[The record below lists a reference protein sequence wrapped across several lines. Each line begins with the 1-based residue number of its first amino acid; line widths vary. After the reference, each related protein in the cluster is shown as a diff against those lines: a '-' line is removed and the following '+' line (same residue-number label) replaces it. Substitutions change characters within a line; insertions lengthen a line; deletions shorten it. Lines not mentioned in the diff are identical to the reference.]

1 MITLVQI
8 SDLHFGRDVDLR
20 QVRALEALVPD
31 LAATAIVLAGDLT
44 QRARHGELQCALGL
58 AERLRRAAPV
68 LVIPGNHDVE
78 WWKSPLDLRGSRPM
92 HAKYRQYFGEELS
105 PTLALPGVTI
115 ASALTSHGVTWKS
128 LSWKLWRDTAVKG
141 HLPAAEI
148 ARAGAVL
155 AGAPAGSL
163 RVLVLHHNL
172 LRGAISRRM
181 GLVRWQTAQRRVVA
195 SGADLVLC
203 GHDHQEG
210 AALLGGRV
218 VVSTSG
224 THTGRTRGHR
234 PSAFNVVRA
243 DATTIAVQ
251 HLAWEGGRFVPRE
264 PTVFPRPGATPG
276 PGASGEPAESA
287 RPRASL
293 GA

>member
-8 SDLHFGRDVDLR
+8 SDLHFGRDVDLG
-20 QVRALEALVPD
+20 QVRALEALVPE
-31 LAATAIVLAGDLT
+31 LAATAVILAGDLT
-44 QRARHGELQCALGL
+44 QRARHGELQCALGF
-58 AERLRRAAPV
+58 AERLSRAAPV

-78 WWKSPLDLRGSRPM
+78 WWKSPLDVRGSRPR
-92 HAKYRQYFGEELS
+92 HAKYRHYFGEELS

-148 ARAGAVL
+148 ARARAVF
-155 AGAPAGSL
+155 AGAPSGAL

-181 GLVRWQTAQRRVVA
+181 GLVRWRTAQRLVAA
-195 SGADLVLC
+195 SGAELVLC

-210 AALLGGRV
+210 AALLDGRV

-234 PSAFNVVRA
+234 PSAFNVVRV
-243 DATTIAVQ
+243 DTRITVQ
-251 HLAWEGGRFVPRE
+251 HVVWEGGRFVPGK
-264 PTVFPRPGATPG
+264 PTVFPRAGATSGPGTKGEAALPAQPGAAH
-276 PGASGEPAESA
+276 GA
-287 RPRASL
+287 
-293 GA
+293 